1 MYNDVFY
8 IYIKKLANIPMKKL
22 KLNLILIIII
32 CLTGCQGIN
41 KNNYDLL
48 NEILSTINA
57 ESGKI
62 FFTEELITKTDKKK
76 YFVEFILNNCEIVD
90 NGGGEPKLIASFVA
104 SELFKKL
111 DKKSLEKNYGYEITI
126 NGKNIDSQKFFYN
139 KEKVKLAVKG
149 MKTVEEY
156 IELIKK
162 DQISKANS
170 FLDFN
175 NEYVDSDFSEQ
186 IQNRI
191 GNDFT
196 KTFSFFS
203 EYKDISENDSWIYV
217 TFLIKED
224 DSFINLKTIINKANY
239 GKIVY
244 TELN

>member
-1 MYNDVFY
+1 
-8 IYIKKLANIPMKKL
+8 MKKL
-22 KLNLILIIII
+22 KLKLIIII

-48 NEILSTINA
+48 NEILSKINA

-62 FFTEELITKTDKKK
+62 FFTEELITKTEEKKH
-76 YFVEFILNNCEIVD
+76 FVKFIVNNCKIID
-90 NGGGEPKLIASFVA
+90 NGGGEPKLVASFVA

-175 NEYVDSDFSEQ
+175 NKYVDSDFSEQ
-186 IQNRI
+186 IQKRI

-224 DSFINLKTIINKANY
+224 NSFINLKTIINKANY
-239 GKIVY
+239 RKIVY

>member
-1 MYNDVFY
+1 
-8 IYIKKLANIPMKKL
+8 MKKL
-22 KLNLILIIII
+22 KLNIILILII

-48 NEILSTINA
+48 NQILSTINA

-62 FFTEELITKTDKKK
+62 FFTEELITKTKEKK
-76 YFVEFILNNCEIVD
+76 YFVEFIVNNCEIID
-90 NGGGEPKLIASFVA
+90 NGGGEPKLVASFVA

-111 DKKSLEKNYGYEITI
+111 DKKSLEKNYGYEITV
-126 NGKNIDSQKFFYN
+126 NGKNIDSQKFFYE

-162 DQISKANS
+162 DQISKADS
-170 FLDFN
+170 FLDLN
-175 NEYVDSDFSEQ
+175 NEYVDSDFSKQ
-186 IQNRI
+186 IKNRI

-203 EYKDISENDSWIYV
+203 EYKDVSENDSWIFV

-224 DSFINLKTIINKANY
+224 NSFINLKTIINKSDY
-239 GKIVY
+239 EKIVY